1 MSKSYTPTQTLEA
14 KQLSVDLLDSP
25 EDFYMHNRRYSAS
38 VIMQIIYGRRI
49 PTCKI
54 MRDAKLIQGT
64 VKRSVR
70 FIVLLQDLLITDD
83 QEHFLSIRFLSLL
96 IRNFSISSVRG
107 DERGSRCRNWILRS
121 IARFEKRNKR
131 RHCAS

>member
-1 MSKSYTPTQTLEA
+1 MSKSYTPTQTFEA

-54 MRDAKLIQGT
+54 MRDKKLIQGT
-64 VKRSVR
+64 ARKSVK
-70 FIVLLQDLLITDD
+70 FIVLLQGLRIIDD
-83 QEHFLSIRFLSLL
+83 QEHFLSIRFLSLP
-96 IRNFSISSVRG
+96 IQNFSISSVRG
-107 DERGSRCRNWILRS
+107 DKRENRCRSWIPQS
-121 IARFEKRNKR
+121 IGRFGRD
-131 RHCAS
+131 